1 MKHVLK
7 ESGFIPMPCTEEVF
21 EITPELVDILEANGW
36 VGVHDNREKLL
47 EKDLQL
53 DLISKNV

>member
-1 MKHVLK
+1 MKQVLK

-21 EITPELVDILEANGW
+21 EITPALVDILEANGW
-36 VGVHDNREKLL
+36 VGVRDNREKLL

-53 DLISKNV
+53 DLNSKNV